1 MAVLII
7 LLCVFNL
14 VMWLVAIVRFRK
26 IFSTDD
32 IISEAREQLDRLL
45 MNINQNAERNITLID
60 ERIRQLKEAEQE
72 ADKHIAILRGEI
84 ENAGKS
90 KVFQERIKSISTSND
105 IEPVA
110 VEEKKPRSRARSVTG
125 AKSAPV
131 KTPKNQVAA
140 EEPLLKVRSPLASYE
155 KESREQRMLGGR
167 TSLQDEMDMIVERA
181 GKTDF
186 NVESADAGGLPN
198 EFPKITNAAE
208 MIKPKKS
215 INKQVHELSD
225 QGYTIEEI
233 AINLGI
239 STTEVKLIL
248 EF

>member
-1 MAVLII
+1 
-7 LLCVFNL
+7 
-14 VMWLVAIVRFRK
+14 
-26 IFSTDD
+26 
-32 IISEAREQLDRLL
+32 
-45 MNINQNAERNITLID
+45 
-60 ERIRQLKEAEQE
+60 
-72 ADKHIAILRGEI
+72 
-84 ENAGKS
+84 
-90 KVFQERIKSISTSND
+90 
-105 IEPVA
+105 
-110 VEEKKPRSRARSVTG
+110 
-125 AKSAPV
+125 
-131 KTPKNQVAA
+131 
-140 EEPLLKVRSPLASYE
+140 
-155 KESREQRMLGGR
+155 MLGGR